1 MQITNKISK
10 PATVHPSDYVNKET
24 GETMD
29 SECKDNVK
37 LSVRE
42 GTDLFT
48 VSTNNYIV
56 FDADAM
62 AYMQSTLAKT
72 DVSRVFTMTGMLRT
86 DCSVLYQSNNHP
98 HNSSTLP
105 VVLNMSQDKF
115 YKMVRRLVSKGI
127 LAYAV
132 CAPAGYTQ
140 KIYMLNPYIARKRK
154 TFNNELNTWFR
165 DITKPIPVDNGR
177 KAALNGIVSEPDN
190 NYGYQEPVQEP
201 I

>member
-1 MQITNKISK
+1 MQLTKRISK
-10 PATVHPSDYVNKET
+10 PASIHPSDYVNKET

-37 LSVRE
+37 LSMRE
-42 GTDLFT
+42 GTDQFT

-56 FDADAM
+56 FDADAI
-62 AYMQSTLAKT
+62 AYVQNAVAKA
-72 DVSRVFTMTGMLRT
+72 DVSRVFTMTSMLRT
-86 DCSVLYQSNNHP
+86 DCSVLYQNNNHP
-98 HNSSTLP
+98 HNSNTLP
-105 VVLNMSQDKF
+105 VILNMSQDKF

-132 CAPAGYTQ
+132 CAPSGFTQ

-154 TFNNELNTWFR
+154 TFSNELNTWFR
-165 DITKPIPVDNGR
+165 DITKPIPVKETKKQAINGT
-177 KAALNGIVSEPDN
+177 VQEPEE
-190 NYGYQEPVQEP
+190 NYGYQEPVQEE